1 MRQTVEAAALV
12 MFILMMYLIAQ
23 IGDIAGF

>member
-12 MFILMMYLIAQ
+12 VFILMMYLIAE
-23 IGDIAGF
+23 IGHIAGL